1 MPTSAFFN
9 LPDDKKTK
17 LIEAAK
23 KEFANNL
30 FEDASI
36 NKIIKD
42 INMPRGSFYLYF
54 ENKEDIYNY
63 IFTFYKNNLIK
74 IFIDIL
80 KENNGNVFNS
90 YIILYDFIIDNS
102 DSNITLLINKF
113 FLNMNTKRLE
123 SSMPRKDCKKENDK
137 LVIANINKDTLNLKE
152 DDIYVLISILMP
164 MFFQNVAHTFG
175 HPEQKQKIKEH
186 YIKQLNIIRK
196 GIERENLC

>member
-137 LVIANINKDTLNLKE
+137 LVMANINKETLNLKE

>member
-9 LPDDKKTK
+9 LTDDKKTK

-36 NKIIKD
+36 NQIIKD

-74 IFIDIL
+74 RFIDIL
-80 KENNGNVFNS
+80 KENNGNIFDS

-164 MFFQNVAHTFG
+164 MFFQNVAHTFS
-175 HPEQKQKIKEH
+175 HPEQKEKIKEH

-196 GIERENLC
+196 GIEREKLC

>member
-36 NKIIKD
+36 NQIIKD
-42 INMPRGSFYLYF
+42 INMPIGSFYLYF

-137 LVIANINKDTLNLKE
+137 LVMANINKETLNLKE

-196 GIERENLC
+196 GIERENIC